1 MFEIVIIGFDLAK
14 RVFQLHR
21 AMVNGSVHSA

>member
-14 RVFQLHR
+14 QVIQLHGT
-21 AMVNGSVHSA
+21 MVDGSVHSA